1 MDGIILINKQ
11 KNYTSHDVVN
21 KVKKITKSKVGH
33 TGTLD
38 PNATGVLPL
47 LLGNATKISKYL
59 INHDKEYEV
68 LLQLGTKTDTAD
80 AEGKIIEE
88 KDVNI
93 DSLSEENV
101 KKVLSTFLGKQ
112 KQMPPMYSA
121 IKVNGKKLYQY
132 ARQGQE
138 VEIKPRE
145 IEIYEIKLTNLDKK
159 QKQIS
164 LVVSCSKGTYIR
176 SLCEDIADRLGTVGF
191 MKELNRTKVGEFN
204 IKDCVTI
211 EEFEEKYNK
220 NDFSDII
227 TIEEIFKENPKI
239 ELDNLN
245 IKQYLNGV
253 KIKVPAQ
260 DAVYRTYLSNKF
272 IGLGIV
278 KESYLKRDWVFLGT
292 LSKNI
297 F

>member
-1 MDGIILINKQ
+1 MDGIILINKE

-112 KQMPPMYSA
+112 KQIPPMYSA

-145 IEIYEIKLTNLDKK
+145 IEIYEIKLINLDKK

-227 TIEEIFKENPKI
+227 TIEKIFKENPKI

-260 DAVYRTYLSNKF
+260 DAVYRTYLNNKF

>member
-1 MDGIILINKQ
+1 MDGIILINKE

-121 IKVNGKKLYQY
+121 IKEKKKKLYQY

-145 IEIYEIKLTNLDKK
+145 IEIYEIKLINLDKK

-260 DAVYRTYLSNKF
+260 DAVYRTYLNNKF